1 MKDKQAGRTEPSFLP
16 SAALIHDA
24 NRLRKDDYVDEDAW
38 MKPEEDLED
47 D

>member
-1 MKDKQAGRTEPSFLP
+1 MKDKQAGRAEPSFLP

-24 NRLRKDDYVDEDAW
+24 NRVGKDDYI
-38 MKPEEDLED
+38 EEDDWRNSEEDMED